1 MVQYER
7 CTEEPAMSTIT
18 SLPDANTIFLSRTYD
33 APRTLVW
40 ETFTQPEH
48 LKHWFGTGDY
58 TTPIVNVDLRPGGEW
73 RYTMRG
79 PEGQE
84 FEVLFIYREIVKPER
99 LVYYEKLESGDA
111 VATVTFDEQ
120 DGKTTVNLSVRYP
133 TPEDRDQQV
142 AMGFAEGVGA
152 GLAQLTEYLKTL

>member
-1 MVQYER
+1 M
-7 CTEEPAMSTIT
+7 TTTT

-48 LKHWFGTGDY
+48 LKNWFGTGDY
-58 TTPIVNVDLRPGGEW
+58 STPVVSVDLRPGGEW

-79 PEGQE
+79 PQGDE
-84 FEVLFIYREIVKPER
+84 FEVVFIYREIVKPER
-99 LVYYEKLESGDA
+99 LVYVQPLENGEAVGTAIFEEK
-111 VATVTFDEQ
+111 

-133 TPEDRDQQV
+133 TPAERDQQI
-142 AMGFAEGVGA
+142 AMGFAEGVGG
-152 GLAQLTEYLKTL
+152 GLAKLAEYLKTL